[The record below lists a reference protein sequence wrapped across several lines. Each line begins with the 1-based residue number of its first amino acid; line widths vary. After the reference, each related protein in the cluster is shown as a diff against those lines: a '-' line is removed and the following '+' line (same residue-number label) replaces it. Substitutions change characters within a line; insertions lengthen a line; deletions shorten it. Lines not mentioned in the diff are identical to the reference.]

1 MSIAILLLPGMSPL
15 VGELEPIVLL
25 ETLSDDSLQLPLD
38 TLLRD
43 MTPLQTATAV
53 Q

>member
-1 MSIAILLLPGMSPL
+1 MSIALLLLAGVFPL

-25 ETLSDDSLQLPLD
+25 EILSDDSLRMPLD